1 VIINTD
7 GAFWSTDWVFGRHH
21 PDHPTFIAS
30 VDLETGESVQTIT
43 SDEVGREIT
52 QVYQGVLAEGRY
64 FHTTGY
70 DQGWFA
76 TEKLSVLSHSSRNGG
91 VAAIAE
97 MLRVAPATL
106 SRTYTEHYGYGPREA
121 IERCRLSKA
130 EQLLV
135 ESDYAIDRIA
145 HKVGY
150 HSHTAFGRAFRR
162 RHGITP
168 RLWRRRQSLANEV

>member
-1 VIINTD
+1 MIINTD

-76 TEKLSVLSHSSRNGG
+76 TEKLSVLSHSSRKDKALKMAQDTSPIYACGAMI
-91 VAAIAE
+91 V
-97 MLRVAPATL
+97 R
-106 SRTYTEHYGYGPREA
+106 GPE
-121 IERCRLSKA
+121 S
-130 EQLLV
+130 LLCYDV
-135 ESDYAIDRIA
+135 
-145 HKVGY
+145 
-150 HSHTAFGRAFRR
+150 RA
-162 RHGITP
+162 
-168 RLWRRRQSLANEV
+168 QK